1 MSPQFEIQLIA
12 VLVAVACALPGVFL
26 VLRKM
31 SMMSDS
37 ITHTI
42 LLGIV
47 LAFFLTHDL
56 NSPLLVVGA
65 ALIGVVT
72 VWLWLGQMAQA
83 RPRCLSC

>member
-1 MSPQFEIQLIA
+1 MAPQLEIQIIA
-12 VLVAVACALPGVFL
+12 VIVAVACALPGTFL

-47 LAFFLTHDL
+47 LAFFVTHDL
-56 NSPLLVVGA
+56 SS
-65 ALIGVVT
+65 
-72 VWLWLGQMAQA
+72 
-83 RPRCLSC
+83 RF

>member
-1 MSPQFEIQLIA
+1 MTPQIEIQIIA
-12 VLVAVACALPGVFL
+12 VIVAVACALPGTFL

-47 LAFFLTHDL
+47 LAFFSAPTISHHLC
-56 NSPLLVVGA
+56 S
-65 ALIGVVT
+65 
-72 VWLWLGQMAQA
+72 LWE
-83 RPRCLSC
+83 PR